1 MTLQYGEGQSSNDSR
16 LRELFIM
23 SKDKISPDHYAKY
36 NIEPIHF
43 ITANKLDYCQGNII
57 KYIMRYE
64 DKNGLED
71 LYKAKWYIKELI
83 RIKERK

>member
-1 MTLQYGEGQSSNDSR
+1 MTLQYGEGQNSNDSR

-43 ITANKLDYCQGNII
+43 IRANKLDYCQGNII
-57 KYIMRYE
+57 KYIMRYK

-71 LYKAKWYIKELI
+71 LYKAEWYIKELI
-83 RIKERK
+83 KQNERE

>member
-1 MTLQYGEGQSSNDSR
+1 MTLQYGEGQSLNDSR

-43 ITANKLDYCQGNII
+43 IRANKLDYCQGNII

>member
-43 ITANKLDYCQGNII
+43 IRANKLDYCQGNII
-57 KYIMRYE
+57 KYIMRYK

-71 LYKAKWYIKELI
+71 LYKAEWYIKELI
-83 RIKERK
+83 KQNQ